1 MADQFRQIAPGPL
14 NVVVHLLFVCVVCPS
29 RLDGAEVR
37 MQASH
42 MISRKDIWKNHV
54 TLYFK
59 VLDALAQRKRSPVSV
74 DNSISQNVILPR
86 GKSCVTTYI
95 WWFSISICGTERG
108 NEAIESLK
116 HATNRTP
123 FS

>member
-1 MADQFRQIAPGPL
+1 MADQFRQIATGPL

-42 MISRKDIWKNHV
+42 MIRRKDIWKNHV

-74 DNSISQNVILPR
+74 DNSISQNAMLPR
-86 GKSCVTTYI
+86 GKSCVTPYMMVQYI
-95 WWFSISICGTERG
+95 HLR
-108 NEAIESLK
+108 
-116 HATNRTP
+116 HRTKKRSHQRP
-123 FS
+123 KARDE